1 MNDSGPTLDSGVVTD
16 TERKLLEIAL
26 GVLRTGTDYA
36 DFLNSWLCDYGCQI
50 LSPNPP
56 CGLLQD
62 VIDAHMSK
70 EEYANLP
77 WFGQT
82 SLMVN

>member
-1 MNDSGPTLDSGVVTD
+1 MNDSGYTLDLGVVSN
-16 TERKLLEIAL
+16 TEIKLLKIAL
-26 GVLRTGTDYA
+26 GVLRSATDYA

-56 CGLLQD
+56 PGLLQD
-62 VIDAHMSK
+62 VIDADMSK
-70 EEYANLP
+70 EEFTNLP